1 MLIQYVLIAGVVLLF
16 GFFLRRHGT
25 TSASASGKIG
35 FVLFLVFGVLAVL
48 YPDGLSVVA
57 RWLGVGRGTDL
68 LLYGLLVAFAF
79 AVVNTLLRFKR
90 LERRYVLLARTIA
103 LRDSKRSIATPW
115 RTQRRSDKAAAKHGN
130 PDG

>member
-1 MLIQYVLIAGVVLLF
+1 MLIQYLLIAGVVLLF

-25 TSASASGKIG
+25 TSASASVKIG

-48 YPDGLSVVA
+48 YPDALSVVA

-79 AVVNTLLRFKR
+79 AVLDTLLRFR
-90 LERRYVLLARTIA
+90 NLERRYVLLARTIA
-103 LRDSKRSIATPW
+103 LRDSQRGTATAW
-115 RTQRRSDKAAAKHGN
+115 RAQRGTRTAAKQRN
-130 PDG
+130 PEG